1 MVARTR
7 KASSSSTVRTSRTL
21 RNAANSGD
29 RRRLLVAMRNLIA
42 DRLDKGDVAPR
53 DLSSLVKRLSD
64 LSEAID
70 RIDKAAATN
79 DPVSRALDTE
89 DELFDPIDDGPQ
101 N

>member
-7 KASSSSTVRTSRTL
+7 KTASKPAARKPRTL

-53 DLSSLVKRLSD
+53 DLSSLIKRLAD

-70 RIDKAAATN
+70 AIDRAARTD
-79 DPVSRALDTE
+79 DPVARALDVE
-89 DELFDPIDDGPQ
+89 DDILDHDTAD
-101 N
+101 

>member
-1 MVARTR
+1 MVTRTR
-7 KASSSSTVRTSRTL
+7 KTTSETAARKPRTL

-53 DLSSLVKRLSD
+53 DLSSLIKRLAD

-70 RIDKAAATN
+70 AIDRAARTD
-79 DPVSRALDTE
+79 DPVARALDVE
-89 DELFDPIDDGPQ
+89 DDILDHDTAD
-101 N
+101 